1 MLLLVFINRDS
12 ASVTLGIVPQ
22 QLLDETG
29 ILHHALLIAVIAI
42 DEHYKMACAER
53 YLRALMITGRCPH
66 PTLRI
71 AIDRQP
77 CNIEHASSD
86 ALIRLS
92 LTPDAQCQ
100 RVAHELIGIKPSYAV
115 AIGNGS
121 QIDKVHEG
129 VNLIELLTLQHATY
143 ELFGGRAIA

>member
-1 MLLLVFINRDS
+1 MVLLVFINCDS
-12 ASVTLGIVPQ
+12 TSVTMGIVPQ

-29 ILHHALLIAVIAI
+29 ILHHTLLIAVVAI

-53 YLRALMITGRCPH
+53 YLRALMITGRCPY

-86 ALIRLS
+86 AFIRLS
-92 LTPDAQCQ
+92 LTSDAQCQ
-100 RVAHELIGIKPSYAV
+100 RVAHELIGSNPPM
-115 AIGNGS
+115 
-121 QIDKVHEG
+121 
-129 VNLIELLTLQHATY
+129 L
-143 ELFGGRAIA
+143 